1 MFKDFGYE
9 LSKGLEYYIAKSK
22 TVFMT
27 DQIIVQQLISGDP
40 RTIKDFFFVRCRP
53 MLIYVGHYFC
63 RYKQTPEEL
72 IGEFYEYL
80 SADDWH
86 KLRIFKYSCSLNSY
100 VTIIA
105 SRYFQ
110 HKRDRELLSLDDNIA
125 LVKNIQEKESDAFF
139 MGDLKKIIARMQ
151 PFDRFLVQRILI
163 DGEKPGD
170 ILDEAKVVMAQDES
184 LSTEA
189 KTDAQFAGYVY
200 TRYNRLRKSL
210 QKQMVAIGYGI

>member
-1 MFKDFGYE
+1 MKDRE
-9 LSKGLEYYIAKSK
+9 A
-22 TVFMT
+22 
-27 DQIIVQQLISGDP
+27 VQALLSGDP
-40 RTIKDFFFVRCRP
+40 STIHNFFFVRCRP
-53 MLIYVGHYFC
+53 MLIYIGHYFC

-86 KLRIFKYSCSLNSY
+86 KLRIFKFSCSLNSY

-110 HKRDRELLSLDDNIA
+110 HKRDKELLPLDDNLA
-125 LVKNIQEKESDAFF
+125 LLKNIQERESDSFF
-139 MGDLKKIIARMQ
+139 MGDLKKIIAKMQ

-163 DGEKPGD
+163 DGQKPGD
-170 ILDEAKVVMAQDES
+170 ILDEARILLAQDDT
-184 LSTEA
+184 LNTDA

-200 TRYNRLRKSL
+200 TRYNRVRKSL
-210 QKQMVAIGYGI
+210 QKQMVAIGYGS

>member
-1 MFKDFGYE
+1 
-9 LSKGLEYYIAKSK
+9 
-22 TVFMT
+22 MT
-27 DQIIVQQLISGDP
+27 DQQIVNNLIIGDH
-40 RTIKDFFFVRCRP
+40 RTIKDFFFVRCKP
-53 MLIYVGHYFC
+53 MLIYIGQYFC
-63 RYKQTPEEL
+63 QYKHTPEEL
-72 IGEFYEYL
+72 IGEFYEFL

-86 KLRIFKYSCSLNSY
+86 KLRIFKYTCSLNSY

-110 HKRDRELLSLDDNIA
+110 NKRDNKFVSLDDETNIT
-125 LVKNIQEKESDAFF
+125 VIKNLPNERDEDSFF
-139 MGDLKKIIARMQ
+139 MEELEKIMQRLQ

-170 ILDEAKVVMAQDES
+170 IIDEAKLLMAKDES

-200 TRYNRLRKSL
+200 TRYNRVRKSL
-210 QKQMVAIGYGI
+210 QKEMIAIGYGK

>member
-1 MFKDFGYE
+1 MKDRE
-9 LSKGLEYYIAKSK
+9 
-22 TVFMT
+22 V
-27 DQIIVQQLISGDP
+27 VQALLLADS

-53 MLIYVGHYFC
+53 MLVYIGRYFC
-63 RYKQTPEEL
+63 RYKQSPEEL

-110 HKRDRELLSLDDNIA
+110 HKRDRELLPLDDNIA

-139 MGDLKKIIARMQ
+139 MSDLKKIIARMQ

-210 QKQMVAIGYGI
+210 QKQMVAIGYGG

>member
-1 MFKDFGYE
+1 M
-9 LSKGLEYYIAKSK
+9 I
-22 TVFMT
+22 MT
-27 DQIIVQQLISGDP
+27 DQQIVNNLIIGNH
-40 RTIKDFFFVRCRP
+40 RTIKDFFFVRCKP
-53 MLIYVGHYFC
+53 MLIYIGQYFC
-63 RYKQTPEEL
+63 QYKYTPEEL
-72 IGEFYEYL
+72 IGEFYEFL

-86 KLRIFKYSCSLNSY
+86 KLKIFKYTCSLNSY

-110 HKRDRELLSLDDNIA
+110 HKRDKELLPLDENIA
-125 LVKNIQEKESDAFF
+125 LIKNLQDNSNGDAFF
-139 MGDLKKIIARMQ
+139 MEDLNKIIRRLQ

-170 ILDEAKVVMAQDES
+170 ILDEAKLLMAKNES

-200 TRYNRLRKSL
+200 TRYNRVRKSL
-210 QKQMVAIGYGI
+210 QKQMVAIGYGK

>member
-1 MFKDFGYE
+1 
-9 LSKGLEYYIAKSK
+9 
-22 TVFMT
+22 MT
-27 DQIIVQQLISGDP
+27 DQETVNKLLEGDH
-40 RTIKDFFFVRCRP
+40 RTIRDFFFVRCRP
-53 MLIYVGHYFC
+53 MLIYVGQYFC
-63 RYKQTPEEL
+63 QYKYTPEEL
-72 IGEFYEYL
+72 IGEFFEFL

-86 KLRIFKYSCSLNSY
+86 KLRIFKFSCSLNSY

-110 HKRDRELLSLDDNIA
+110 HKRDRELLALDENVDIIKA
-125 LVKNIQEKESDAFF
+125 LQEDRSADAFF
-139 MGDLKKIIARMQ
+139 RADLNKIIERLQ

-170 ILDEAKVVMAQDES
+170 ILDEAKELLSQDES

-200 TRYNRLRKSL
+200 TRYNRVRKSL
-210 QKQMVAIGYGI
+210 QKQMIAFGYAK

>member
-1 MFKDFGYE
+1 
-9 LSKGLEYYIAKSK
+9 
-22 TVFMT
+22 MT
-27 DQIIVQQLISGDP
+27 DQQIVNNLIMGDH
-40 RTIKDFFFVRCRP
+40 RTIKDFFFVRCKP
-53 MLIYVGHYFC
+53 MLIYIGQYFC
-63 RYKQTPEEL
+63 QHKHTPEEL
-72 IGEFYEYL
+72 IGEFYEFL

-86 KLRIFKYSCSLNSY
+86 KLRIFKYTCSLNSY

-110 HKRDRELLSLDDNIA
+110 HKRDKELLPLNDNIA
-125 LVKNIQEKESDAFF
+125 LVKNLQDNRSGDTFF
-139 MGDLKKIIARMQ
+139 MEDLNKIIKRLQ

-170 ILDEAKVVMAQDES
+170 ILDEAKLLMAKDAN

-200 TRYNRLRKSL
+200 TRYNRVRKGL
-210 QKQMVAIGYGI
+210 QKQMIAIGYGN

>member
-1 MFKDFGYE
+1 
-9 LSKGLEYYIAKSK
+9 
-22 TVFMT
+22 MT
-27 DQIIVQQLISGDP
+27 DQQIVNNLIIGDH
-40 RTIKDFFFVRCRP
+40 RTINDFFFERCKP
-53 MLIYVGHYFC
+53 MLIYIGQYFC
-63 RYKQTPEEL
+63 QHKHTPEEL
-72 IGEFYEYL
+72 IGEFYEFL

-86 KLRIFKYSCSLNSY
+86 KLRIFKYTCSLNSY

-110 HKRDRELLSLDDNIA
+110 HKRDRELLPLDDNIA

-139 MGDLKKIIARMQ
+139 MGDLKKIIAKML

-170 ILDEAKVVMAQDES
+170 ILDEAKVFMAQDES

-200 TRYNRLRKSL
+200 TRYNRVKKSL
-210 QKQMVAIGYGI
+210 QKQMVAIGYGS

>member
-1 MFKDFGYE
+1 
-9 LSKGLEYYIAKSK
+9 
-22 TVFMT
+22 MT
-27 DQIIVQQLISGDP
+27 DQQIVNNLITGDH
-40 RTIKDFFFVRCRP
+40 RIIKDFFFVRCKP
-53 MLIYVGHYFC
+53 MLIYIGQYFC
-63 RYKQTPEEL
+63 QQKHTPEEL
-72 IGEFYEYL
+72 IGEFYEFL

-86 KLRIFKYSCSLNSY
+86 KLRIFKYTCSLNSY

-110 HKRDRELLSLDDNIA
+110 HKRDKELLPLDENIA
-125 LVKNIQEKESDAFF
+125 LVKNLQDDRNGDAFF
-139 MGDLKKIIARMQ
+139 MEDLNKIIQRLQ

-170 ILDEAKVVMAQDES
+170 ILDEAKLLMAKDES

-200 TRYNRLRKSL
+200 TRYNRVRKGL
-210 QKQMVAIGYGI
+210 QKQMVAIGYGK

>member
-1 MFKDFGYE
+1 
-9 LSKGLEYYIAKSK
+9 
-22 TVFMT
+22 MT
-27 DQIIVQQLISGDP
+27 DQQLVNKLIIGDH
-40 RTIKDFFFVRCRP
+40 RTIRDFFFVRCNA
-53 MLIYVGHYFC
+53 MLLYIG
-63 RYKQTPEEL
+63 RYYCQDVQKPEDL
-72 IGEFYEYL
+72 IGEFYEFL

-86 KLRIFKYSCSLNSY
+86 KLRIFNYTCSLNSY

-110 HKRDRELLSLDDNIA
+110 HKRDKELLPLDENIA
-125 LVKNIQEKESDAFF
+125 LVKNLQDDNNRDTFF
-139 MGDLKKIIARMQ
+139 MEDLDKIIRRLQ

-170 ILDEAKVVMAQDES
+170 ILDEAKLLMAKDES

-200 TRYNRLRKSL
+200 TRYNRVRKGL
-210 QKQMVAIGYGI
+210 QKQMVAIGYGK

>member
-1 MFKDFGYE
+1 
-9 LSKGLEYYIAKSK
+9 
-22 TVFMT
+22 MT
-27 DQIIVQQLISGDP
+27 DQQIVNNLIIGDH
-40 RTIKDFFFVRCRP
+40 RTIKDFFFVRCKP
-53 MLIYVGHYFC
+53 MLIYIGQYFC
-63 RYKQTPEEL
+63 QQKHTPEEL
-72 IGEFYEYL
+72 IGEFYEFL

-86 KLRIFKYSCSLNSY
+86 KLRIFKYTCSLNSY

-110 HKRDRELLSLDDNIA
+110 HKRDKELLPLDENIA
-125 LVKNIQEKESDAFF
+125 FVKNLQDDRNSDAFF
-139 MGDLKKIIARMQ
+139 MEDLGKIIARLQ

-170 ILDEAKVVMAQDES
+170 ILDEAKLLMAKDES

-200 TRYNRLRKSL
+200 TRYNRVKKGL
-210 QKQMVAIGYGI
+210 QKQMVAIGYGK